1 MQHKQ
6 NHGNLAHPAS
16 TRILCHLLPCS
27 RNYHHLLSIIS
38 KIDFHTFPW
47 TCTWLDRW
55 AAMPIVAAGRWWL
68 TLVSPMTS
76 DDDVG
81 FQSNQAREPCHLF
94 ILFDRE
100 RCEHW
105 ANLHHRSSWFA
116 VLMRPPDETKFS
128 QTQAHDFGISLFL
141 HLFCTHDSSKHPARK
156 QREAAA
162 PAKLIYIELF
172 VLILILY
179 NIII

>member
-128 QTQAHDFGISLFL
+128 QTQAHDFGISARWDKVLANTGARFWDFPFSAPFL
-141 HLFCTHDSSKHPARK
+141 HPWFIQTSCKKTERSSGAC
-156 QREAAA
+156 
-162 PAKLIYIELF
+162 
-172 VLILILY
+172 
-179 NIII
+179 